1 MLLLHYC
8 PKFSPVPAPN
18 VSPFSVKIPHS
29 HLNSPP
35 CCTVGE
41 GGGNACAVDGGVYLW
56 PAVLYQESHIC
67 YMPSL
72 QVNPQ
77 INNWLYIALR
87 CHLHKL
93 RYALK
98 HLILR
103 SYLKDRKILM
113 SHRIVLSIK
122 PIQRK
127 KKKKET
133 KGPKPCVVDSMI
145 LNCSHFWQTEGK
157 EKAALRQSSERGAV
171 PPACMAWEHQCWC
184 TASTSQSWTFC
195 SFDLESVHF
204 SLQFVKSFRWTY
216 NRTSIIAPWS
226 FTTCSTITSLSK
238 NEP

>member
-8 PKFSPVPAPN
+8 PKLGPVPAPN

-127 KKKKET
+127 KKKGNKR
-133 KGPKPCVVDSMI
+133 PKVLCCGLHDFKLLPLLADWREREDS
-145 LNCSHFWQTEGK
+145 TVAK
-157 EKAALRQSSERGAV
+157 LRERGC
-171 PPACMAWEHQCWC
+171 PTCLHGMR
-184 TASTSQSWTFC
+184 ASVLMHS
-195 SFDLESVHF
+195 LYF
-204 SLQFVKSFRWTY
+204 SELNLLQF
-216 NRTSIIAPWS
+216 WS
-226 FTTCSTITSLSK
+226 WISTFLLAICEIL
-238 NEP
+238 PLDIQ